1 MAQKLVA
8 IDSVRPLSDEEIRKK
23 MAAEFVRKAEPDV
36 CLCNDHF
43 EEIQEKA
50 YKEGVADTKR
60 EYNIKD

>member
-1 MAQKLVA
+1 MSLE
-8 IDSVRPLSDEEIRKK
+8 ITENHRCDSCAGVVKR
-23 MAAEFVRKAEPDV
+23 AEPDV

-60 EYNIKD
+60 EYDIKD